1 MYPIPKNLCIC
12 TFFHLK
18 GTWNFKIKETVRWYL
33 SHHWK
38 KNHPQIQSVW
48 ICSLKY
54 HDCPV
59 DLATIKRGVGV
70 GHQLRSLTTAYF
82 RRMKQI
88 EGIIRQSI
96 GWICIQI
103 LVLCERAGIN
113 ELVPL
118 ITGTSPLYSVR
129 GRLTCMSD
137 PGDKIWQGEKIPYKP
152 INHGNREYANFN
164 NVLYSSKLA
173 RE

>member
-48 ICSLKY
+48 VFSLKY

-59 DLATIKRGVGV
+59 DLATTKKGVG
-70 GHQLRSLTTAYF
+70 GWQLHISAEWNKYRD
-82 RRMKQI
+82 
-88 EGIIRQSI
+88 IRQSI

-113 ELVPL
+113 GLVPL

>member
-48 ICSLKY
+48 IFSLKY

-59 DLATIKRGVGV
+59 DLATTKKGVG
-70 GHQLRSLTTAYF
+70 GWHLHISAEWNKYRD
-82 RRMKQI
+82 
-88 EGIIRQSI
+88 IRQSI

-103 LVLCERAGIN
+103 LVLCERAAIN
-113 ELVPL
+113 GLVPL

>member
-48 ICSLKY
+48 IFSLKY

-59 DLATIKRGVGV
+59 DLATTKNGVDGSSIKIFDNCIFLQNETNRGDNKTVN
-70 GHQLRSLTTAYF
+70 
-82 RRMKQI
+82 RMNMYTDFGLVWACWDQWT
-88 EGIIRQSI
+88 GSSHHWYQSI
-96 GWICIQI
+96 IFCQ
-103 LVLCERAGIN
+103 RKIN
-113 ELVPL
+113 MYVWP
-118 ITGTSPLYSVR
+118 R
-129 GRLTCMSD
+129 R
-137 PGDKIWQGEKIPYKP
+137 
-152 INHGNREYANFN
+152 
-164 NVLYSSKLA
+164 
-173 RE
+173 

>member
-48 ICSLKY
+48 IFSLKY

-59 DLATIKRGVGV
+59 DLATTKKGVG
-70 GHQLRSLTTAYF
+70 GWQL
-82 RRMKQI
+82 QI
-88 EGIIRQSI
+88 SAEWNKYRDIRQSI

-103 LVLCERAGIN
+103 LVLCERAAIN
-113 ELVPL
+113 GLVPL